1 MPSRSGGKEL
11 RSWLRLGHRVIR
23 GLKTPGIRH
32 DQTSSVC
39 FLRFFLFGFCL
50 ETKSKKWRFSM
61 PNQQTHGDQ
70 MDELL
75 SFDDS
80 FGGFT
85 THFLSASTCAVPQSL
100 SG

>member
-1 MPSRSGGKEL
+1 
-11 RSWLRLGHRVIR
+11 
-23 GLKTPGIRH
+23 
-32 DQTSSVC
+32 
-39 FLRFFLFGFCL
+39 
-50 ETKSKKWRFSM
+50 M

-100 SG
+100 SGWLSEASFSVTFRVLCGFLVFGDLAIGQNPGT